1 MRKYKRP
8 LWAAVAVAMAFAV
21 AACGSSG
28 SSSSATSSAASSSSS
43 SSTTASGAS
52 SGKTGGTATVV
63 EGTFPQSL
71 DPSIDFTTQGGEVH
85 WLTYLGPYSF
95 AHASGNAGTAIIPSM
110 ATALPTVSD
119 GGKTYSFTLRSGL
132 KYSDGT
138 PVKAS
143 DLTFAIERDLK
154 LGWSA
159 ASFLTSTIQGAS
171 AYSKGTAKT
180 ISGITTN
187 DSTGKTTIHL
197 VSPYGAFVD
206 VLAVPGVSY
215 LPPTTAMKPLPNSP
229 PVGFGPYIIK
239 NVQPNVG
246 LDMVLNP
253 NYSSQAIPGIPA
265 GHMNVHVSVQSNTTT
280 EASDVLNNSADVFDW
295 GDTIPPALVQQISGQ
310 SSRYKAWETNKTFY
324 WFLNTTQKPFTS
336 LQAREAVQIATDRPA
351 LARLGS
357 GQLVPGCYLLPPQM
371 AGHPGQ
377 PCPNPTGG
385 TFDPNAAPNLT
396 EAKKLVQESGES
408 GAAVTV
414 WAENRQPRLQ
424 WAENYA
430 ATLNAIGFK
439 ATLKTIADADYFS
452 TIETLKNHPQTGFA
466 DWQQDFPNPT
476 DFYQNL
482 VDARAIVPVGNS
494 NYEEVNDPHIQSTLD
509 SLYPVPGS
517 QISTAAS
524 KWANLDYYVTQKAY
538 VVPFGYLESPE
549 FVSNRINF
557 GTLVFSPLEGND
569 FSSLQLK

>member
-8 LWAAVAVAMAFAV
+8 LWAAVAVVMAFAV

-28 SSSSATSSAASSSSS
+28 SSSTSSAAGGASS
-43 SSTTASGAS
+43 SSTSGGS
-52 SGKTGGTATVV
+52 SSGGKTGGTATVV

-85 WLTYLGPYSF
+85 WLTHLGPYSF
-95 AHASGNAGTAIIPSM
+95 AHATGTAGTQIIPSV
-110 ATALPTVSD
+110 AQALPAISD
-119 GGKTYSFTLRSGL
+119 GGKTYTFTIRSGL

-159 ASFLTSTIQGAS
+159 ASFLTSTIDGAD
-171 AYSKGTAKT
+171 AYAKGKAKT
-180 ISGITTN
+180 ISGITT
-187 DSTGKTTIHL
+187 DDASGKTTIHL
-197 VSPYGAFVD
+197 VKPYGAFVD

-215 LPPTTAMKPLPNSP
+215 MPPSTPMKPEPNNP
-229 PVGFGPYIIK
+229 PVGIGPYVIK

-246 LDMVLNP
+246 FELAMNP
-253 NYSSQAIPGIPA
+253 NYTPIPGIPA
-265 GHMNVHVSVQSNTTT
+265 GHMNVQVKVETNTTT
-280 EASDVLNNSADVFDW
+280 EASDVLNNTADVFDW
-295 GDTIPPALVQQISGQ
+295 GDTIPPALIQQVSGQ
-310 SSRYKAWETNKTFY
+310 KDRYKAWETNKTFY

-336 LQAREAVQIATDRPA
+336 LEARQAVALATDRPA
-351 LARLGS
+351 LARIGS
-357 GQLVPGCYLLPPQM
+357 GALVPGCYLLPPQM
-371 AGHPGQ
+371 VGHPTQ
-377 PCPNPTGG
+377 PCPTGP
-385 TFDPNAAPNLT
+385 PNASPDV
-396 EAKKLVQESGES
+396 AKAKQMVQQSGMA
-408 GAAVTV
+408 GQPVTV

-430 ATLNAIGFK
+430 ATLNEIGFK
-439 ATLKTIADADYFS
+439 ATLKTIADANYFS

-482 VDARAIVPVGNS
+482 VDANAIVPVGNS
-494 NYEEVNDPHIQSTLD
+494 NYEEVNDPHIQSELAA
-509 SLYPVPGS
+509 LYPVPGN
-517 QISTAAS
+517 QINSVAAR
-524 KWANLDYYVTQKAY
+524 WQALDFYVTQKAY
-538 VVPFGYLESPE
+538 VVPYGYLSSPQ
-549 FVSNRINF
+549 FLSNRIDF
-557 GTLVFSPLEGND
+557 GKVVFSPLEGND

>member
-8 LWAAVAVAMAFAV
+8 LWAAVAVGMAFAV

-28 SSSSATSSAASSSSS
+28 SSSSSASSAS
-43 SSTTASGAS
+43 SSTTS
-52 SGKTGGTATVV
+52 SGGSSGSSAGKSGGTATVGA
-63 EGTFPQSL
+63 GTFPQSL

-95 AHASGNAGTAIIPSM
+95 AHASGVAGTQVIPSV
-110 ATALPTVSD
+110 ATAPPTVSN
-119 GGKTYSFTLRSGL
+119 GGKTYSFTIRTNL

-138 PVKAS
+138 PLKAS
-143 DLTFAIERDLK
+143 DLTFGIERALK

-159 ASFLTSTIQGAS
+159 ASFLTSTIQGA
-171 AYSKGTAKT
+171 ADYAKGKAKAV
-180 ISGITTN
+180 SGITT
-187 DSTGKTTIHL
+187 DDTTGKTTIHL
-197 VSPYGAFVD
+197 VNPYGAFVD

-215 LPPTTAMKPLPNSP
+215 MPATTPMKPEPNNP
-229 PVGFGPYIIK
+229 PIGFGPYIIK

-246 LDMVLNP
+246 FDLQINP
-253 NYSSQAIPGIPA
+253 NYAAQAIPGIPA

-280 EASDVLNNSADVFDW
+280 EASMVLNNTADVFDW
-295 GDTIPPALVQQISGQ
+295 GDTIPPALIQQISGM
-310 SSRYKAWETNKTFY
+310 SDRFKAVQTNKTFY

-336 LQAREAVQIATDRPA
+336 TLARQAVAVATDRPA

-357 GQLVPGCYLLPPQM
+357 GALVPGCFLLPPQM
-371 AGHPGQ
+371 IGHPSG
-377 PCPNPTGG
+377 PCPNGAA
-385 TFDPNAAPNLT
+385 DPNTSPDV
-396 EAKKLVQESGES
+396 AKAKQMVQQSGMA
-408 GAAVTV
+408 GTPVTV

-494 NYEEVNDPHIQSTLD
+494 NYEEVNDPHIQSELNA
-509 SLYPVPGS
+509 LYPVPGNQVGTVAS
-517 QISTAAS
+517 RWAA
-524 KWANLDYYVTQKAY
+524 LDSYVASKAY
-538 VVPFGYLESPE
+538 VVPYGYLSSPQ
-549 FVSNRINF
+549 FASNKVDF
-557 GTLVFSPLEGND
+557 SKLVFSPLEGND
-569 FSSLQLK
+569 FSSLQPK

>member
-28 SSSSATSSAASSSSS
+28 SSSTSSAAAGSS
-43 SSTTASGAS
+43 SSTTS
-52 SGKTGGTATVV
+52 SGGSSSGGGGGTATVV

-85 WLTYLGPYSF
+85 WLTHLGPYSF
-95 AHASGNAGTAIIPSM
+95 AHATGTAGTQIIPSV
-110 ATALPTVSD
+110 AQAAPTVSD
-119 GGKTYSFTLRSGL
+119 GGKTYTFTIRSGL

-159 ASFLTSTIQGAS
+159 ASFLTSTIVGADEY
-171 AYSKGTAKT
+171 AKGKAKG
-180 ISGITTN
+180 ISGITT
-187 DSTGKTTIHL
+187 DDTSGKTTIHL
-197 VSPYGAFVD
+197 VKPYGAFVD

-215 LPPTTAMKPLPNSP
+215 LPPSTPMKPEPNNP
-229 PVGFGPYIIK
+229 PIGIGPYVIK

-246 LDMVLNP
+246 FTLALSP
-253 NYSSQAIPGIPA
+253 NYASEAIPGIPA
-265 GHMNVHVSVQSNTTT
+265 GHMTVNVKVESNTTT

-295 GDTIPPALVQQISGQ
+295 GDTIPPALIQQVSQ
-310 SSRYKAWETNKTFY
+310 QKDRYHSWETNKTFY

-336 LQAREAVQIATDRPA
+336 TLARQAVAYAVDRPA
-351 LARLGS
+351 LARIGS
-357 GQLVPGCYLLPPQM
+357 GALVPGCFLLPPQM
-371 AGHPGQ
+371 VGHPTGPCPYGNVNASPDVAKAKQMVQQSGMAGQ
-377 PCPNPTGG
+377 P
-385 TFDPNAAPNLT
+385 
-396 EAKKLVQESGES
+396 
-408 GAAVTV
+408 VTV

-430 ATLNAIGFK
+430 QTLNAIGFK

-482 VDARAIVPVGNS
+482 VDANAIVPVGNS
-494 NYEEVNDPHIQSTLD
+494 NYEEVNDPHIQSELAA
-509 SLYPVPGS
+509 LYPVPGN
-517 QISTAAS
+517 QIGTAAAR
-524 KWANLDYYVTQKAY
+524 WQALDSYVTSKAY
-538 VVPFGYLESPE
+538 VVPYGYESSPE
-549 FVSNRINF
+549 FLSNKINF
-557 GTLVFSPLEGND
+557 GKVVFSPLEGND
-569 FSSLQLK
+569 FSSLQSK

>member
-1 MRKYKRP
+1 MRKYKGP
-8 LWAAVAVAMAFAV
+8 LWAAVAVVMALAV

-28 SSSSATSSAASSSSS
+28 SSSSASSSSAASSSS
-43 SSTTASGAS
+43 TTSGGSS

-95 AHASGNAGTAIIPSM
+95 AHASGNAGTAIIPAM
-110 ATALPTVSD
+110 ATALPTSSD
-119 GGKTYSFTLRSGL
+119 GGKTYTFTLRSGL

-159 ASFLTSTIQGAS
+159 ASFLTSTIQGAA
-171 AYSKGTAKT
+171 AYSKGSAKT
-180 ISGITTN
+180 ISGITT
-187 DSTGKTTIHL
+187 DDATGKTTIHL
-197 VSPYGAFVD
+197 VSPYGAFTD

-215 LPPTTAMKPLPNSP
+215 LPPSTPMKPEPNNP
-229 PVGFGPYIIK
+229 PVGFGPYTIK
-239 NVQPNVG
+239 NVVPNQSFE
-246 LDMVLNP
+246 LALNP

-265 GHMNVHVSVQSNTTT
+265 GHMNVNIKVESNTTT

-295 GDTIPPALVQQISGQ
+295 GDTVPPALVQQIQGQ
-310 SSRYKAWETNKTFY
+310 TSRYKAYETNKTFY
-324 WFLNTTQKPFTS
+324 FFLNTTQKPFTNAM
-336 LQAREAVQIATDRPA
+336 AREAVQIAVDRPA

-371 AGHPGQ
+371 AGHPTQ
-377 PCPNPTGG
+377 PCPYGINPNSSP
-385 TFDPNAAPNLT
+385 DVAQ
-396 EAKKLVQESGES
+396 AKKLVQQSGMA
-408 GAAVTV
+408 GTAVTV
-414 WAENRQPRLQ
+414 WAENREPRLQ

-439 ATLKTIADADYFS
+439 ASLKTIADAEYFS

-494 NYEEVNDPHIQSTLD
+494 NYEEVNDPHIQSELD
-509 SLYPVPGS
+509 ALYPVPGT
-517 QISTAAS
+517 QIQSAAS
-524 KWANLDYYVTQKAY
+524 RWQALDYYVTQKAY
-538 VVPFGYLESPE
+538 VVPFGYLSSPE

-557 GTLVFSPLEGND
+557 GAVVFSPLEGND

>member
-28 SSSSATSSAASSSSS
+28 SSSSASGGSSGTTSSSSS
-43 SSTTASGAS
+43 SGGSS

-85 WLTYLGPYSF
+85 WLTHLGPYSF
-95 AHASGNAGTAIIPSM
+95 AHATGTAGTQIIPSV
-110 ATALPTVSD
+110 AQAAPTVSD
-119 GGKTYSFTLRSGL
+119 GGKTYTFTIRSGL

-159 ASFLTSTIQGAS
+159 ASFLTSTIVGAS
-171 AYSKGTAKT
+171 DYAKGKAKG
-180 ISGITTN
+180 ISGITTD
-187 DSTGKTTIHL
+187 DSSGKTTIHL
-197 VSPYGAFVD
+197 VKPYGAFID

-215 LPPTTAMKPLPNSP
+215 LPASTAMKPEPNNP
-229 PVGFGPYIIK
+229 PVGIGPYVIK

-246 LDMVLNP
+246 FTLALNP
-253 NYSSQAIPGIPA
+253 TYASEAIPGIPA
-265 GHMNVHVSVQSNTTT
+265 GHMTVQVKVQSNTTT

-295 GDTIPPALVQQISGQ
+295 GDTIPPALIQQVTKQ
-310 SSRYKAWETNKTFY
+310 NDRYKAWETNKTFY

-336 LQAREAVQIATDRPA
+336 TLARQAVAYAVDRPA
-351 LARLGS
+351 LARIGS
-357 GQLVPGCYLLPPQM
+357 GALVPGCFLLPPQM
-371 AGHPGQ
+371 VGHPTGA
-377 PCPNPTGG
+377 CPYGNVNASPDVTKAKQMVQQSGMAG
-385 TFDPNAAPNLT
+385 TP
-396 EAKKLVQESGES
+396 
-408 GAAVTV
+408 VTV

-430 ATLNAIGFK
+430 QTLNSIGFK

-482 VDARAIVPVGNS
+482 VDANAIVPVGNS
-494 NYEEVNDPHIQSTLD
+494 NYEEVNDPHIQSELA
-509 SLYPVPGS
+509 SLYAVPGN
-517 QISTAAS
+517 QINTAAS
-524 KWANLDYYVTQKAY
+524 RWQALDSYVTSKAY
-538 VVPFGYLESPE
+538 VVPYGYESSPQFLSNKIDFGK
-549 FVSNRINF
+549 V
-557 GTLVFSPLEGND
+557 VFSPLEGND
-569 FSSLQLK
+569 FSSLQPK

>member
-8 LWAAVAVAMAFAV
+8 LWAAVAVFAALAL
-21 AACGSSG
+21 AACGSSN
-28 SSSSATSSAASSSSS
+28 SSSSSASSSSS
-43 SSTTASGAS
+43 SSTPSSSSGSSSGSSGAS
-52 SGKTGGTATVV
+52 KGGTATVV

-95 AHASGNAGTAIIPSM
+95 AHASGTAGTAIIPAM
-110 ATALPTVSD
+110 ATGQPTITD
-119 GGKTYSFTLRSGL
+119 GGKTYTFTLRSGL

-171 AYSKGTAKT
+171 AYSTGKAKT
-180 ISGITTN
+180 ISGITT
-187 DSTGKTTIHL
+187 DDASGKTTIHL
-197 VSPYGAFVD
+197 VSPYGAFLD

-215 LPPTTAMKPLPNSP
+215 LPASTPMKAEPNNP
-229 PVGFGPYIIK
+229 PVGFGPYTIK
-239 NVQPNVG
+239 NVVPNQSFE
-246 LDMVLNP
+246 LALNP
-253 NYSSQAIPGIPA
+253 NYASQAIPGIPA
-265 GHMNVHVSVQSNTTT
+265 GHLNVDIKVESNTTT
-280 EASDVLNNSADVFDW
+280 EASDVLNNTADVFDW
-295 GDTIPPALVQQISGQ
+295 GDTIPPALVQQVQGQ
-310 SSRYKAWETNKTFY
+310 TSRYKAYETNKTFY
-324 WFLNTTQKPFTS
+324 FFLNTTEKPFNNA
-336 LQAREAVQIATDRPA
+336 LAREAVQIGVDRPA

-357 GQLVPGCYLLPPQM
+357 GQLVPGCFLLPPQM
-371 AGHPGQ
+371 AGHPTG
-377 PCPNPTGG
+377 PCPDGINPNSP
-385 TFDPNAAPNLT
+385 PNVAQ
-396 EAKKLVQESGES
+396 AKKLVQQSGMA
-408 GAAVTV
+408 GQPVTV

-430 ATLNAIGFK
+430 ATLNALGFK
-439 ATLKTIADADYFS
+439 ATIKTIADAEYFS

-482 VDARAIVPVGNS
+482 VDARAIVPIGNS

-509 SLYPVPGS
+509 SLYPVPGT
-517 QISTAAS
+517 QIQSAAS
-524 KWANLDYYVTQKAY
+524 KWAALDTYVTQKAY
-538 VVPFGYLESPE
+538 VVPFGYLSSPE

-557 GTLVFSPLEGND
+557 GAVVFSPLEGND
-569 FSSLQLK
+569 FSSLQFK

>member
-1 MRKYKRP
+1 MRKYKRS
-8 LWAAVAVAMAFAV
+8 LWAALAVLVALAL
-21 AACGSSG
+21 AACGSSSKSSTAASSG
-28 SSSSATSSAASSSSS
+28 SSSATATAT
-43 SSTTASGAS
+43 STSKA
-52 SGKTGGTATVV
+52 GGTATVV

-95 AHASGNAGTAIIPSM
+95 AHASGTAGTAIIPSM
-110 ATALPTVSD
+110 ATGMPTISD
-119 GGKTYSFTLRSGL
+119 GGKTYTFTLRSGL

-159 ASFLTSTIQGAS
+159 ASFLTSTIQGAA
-171 AYSKGTAKT
+171 AYSKGSAKT
-180 ISGITTN
+180 VSGITTN
-187 DSTGKTTIHL
+187 DATGKTTIHL
-197 VSPYGAFVD
+197 VSPYGAFLD

-215 LPPTTAMKPLPNSP
+215 LPSSTPMKPEPNNP
-229 PVGFGPYIIK
+229 PVGFGPYVIK
-239 NVQPNVG
+239 NVVPNQSFE
-246 LDMVLNP
+246 LALNP
-253 NYSSQAIPGIPA
+253 SYASEAIPGIPA
-265 GHMNVHVSVQSNTTT
+265 GHVNVNVKVESNTTT

-295 GDTIPPALVQQISGQ
+295 GDTIPPALIQQIQGQ
-310 SSRYKAWETNKTFY
+310 TSRYKAVQTNKTFY
-324 WFLNTTQKPFTS
+324 FFLNTTQKPFTNQ
-336 LQAREAVQIATDRPA
+336 LAREAVQIAVDRPA

-371 AGHPGQ
+371 AGHPTQ
-377 PCPNPTGG
+377 PCPYGINPTSS
-385 TFDPNAAPNLT
+385 PNVAQ
-396 EAKKLVQESGES
+396 AKKLVQQSGMA
-408 GAAVTV
+408 GTAVTV

-482 VDARAIVPVGNS
+482 VDARAILPVGNS

-509 SLYPVPGS
+509 SLYPVPGT
-517 QISTAAS
+517 QINSVAS
-524 KWANLDYYVTQKAY
+524 KWAALDYYVTQKAY
-538 VVPFGYLESPE
+538 VVPFGYLSSPE
-549 FVSNRINF
+549 FVSNRVNF
-557 GTLVFSPLEGND
+557 GSLVFSPLEGND
-569 FSSLQLK
+569 FSSLTLK

>member
-1 MRKYKRP
+1 MRKYKRS
-8 LWAAVAVAMAFAV
+8 LWAAVAVLVALAL
-21 AACGSSG
+21 AACGSSSK
-28 SSSSATSSAASSSSS
+28 SSTAASSASSS
-43 SSTTASGAS
+43 GSSTATATSTSKAGGA
-52 SGKTGGTATVV
+52 ATVV

-95 AHASGNAGTAIIPSM
+95 AHATGTAGTAIIPSM

-119 GGKTYSFTLRSGL
+119 GGKTYTFTLRSGL

-159 ASFLTSTIQGAS
+159 ASFLTSTIQGAA
-171 AYSKGTAKT
+171 AYSKGSAKT
-180 ISGITTN
+180 VSGITTN
-187 DSTGKTTIHL
+187 DSTGQTTIHL
-197 VSPYGAFVD
+197 VSPYGAFTD
-206 VLAVPGVSY
+206 ILAVPGVSY
-215 LPPTTAMKPLPNSP
+215 LPPTTPMKPEPNNP
-229 PVGFGPYIIK
+229 PVGFGPYTITH
-239 NVQPNVG
+239 VVPNQSFE
-246 LDMVLNP
+246 LALNP
-253 NYSSQAIPGIPA
+253 NYASQPIPGIPA
-265 GHMNVHVSVQSNTTT
+265 GHVNVNVKVESNTTT
-280 EASDVLNNSADVFDW
+280 EASDVLNGSADVFDW
-295 GDTIPPALVQQISGQ
+295 GDTIPPALIQQIQGQ
-310 SSRYKAWETNKTFY
+310 SSRYKSWETNKTFY
-324 WFLNTTQKPFTS
+324 FFLNTTQKPFNNQ
-336 LQAREAVQIATDRPA
+336 LAREAVQIAVDRPA

-357 GQLVPGCYLLPPQM
+357 GQLVPGCFLLPPQM
-371 AGHPGQ
+371 AGHPTT
-377 PCPNPTGG
+377 PCPYGINP
-385 TFDPNAAPNLT
+385 ASAPNVAQ
-396 EAKKLVQESGES
+396 AKKLVQQSGMS

-430 ATLNAIGFK
+430 ASLNAIGFK

-494 NYEEVNDPHIQSTLD
+494 NYEEVNDPKIQSTLD
-509 SLYPVPGS
+509 SLYPVAAT
-517 QISTAAS
+517 QISSAAP
-524 KWANLDYYVTQKAY
+524 KWAALDAYVTQKAY
-538 VVPFGYLESPE
+538 VVPFGYLSSPE
-549 FVSNRINF
+549 FVSKRINF
-557 GTLVFSPLEGND
+557 GAVVFSPLEGND
-569 FSSLQLK
+569 FSSLQFK